1 MRISSTSSPSTVAP
15 KSSAQN
21 VPAGDK
27 SFAGIFSEASTRSA
41 TSGQIIEGESTAQA
55 ENELASGVAGR
66 PLKEQTISSSVM
78 LQTPAASP
86 IRPSNTG
93 SNPTTSEVQ
102 LQADQHTANRQGVE
116 RASLQLRLFDR
127 NDDAVGTAVIP
138 QPVQMNPSEV
148 EKSPALENGSSP
160 DGQPGR
166 TPERVANTQDS
177 KDAAELPSLPASK
190 AQPDALAAKQSDAL
204 QSPTSGAP
212 PQDAVAND
220 DSAALFDSSGMPN
233 LFAGLVGINT
243 EPLLLQPIEL
253 PIASAHSNTAGG
265 VLKNAAQ
272 DAGTDPLNPRN
283 STSASPSNSGTS
295 KAEAGAANSFDAPIH
310 GVQGS
315 NADLSQSD
323 AHAPRVS
330 ASDLSPLQVQTA
342 VNQSVSPEATATPRS
357 AAHTSEGFH
366 TGVHQEASASV
377 ETDNVEA
384 MAASAISTAKLMQ
397 TMSETEMRV
406 GISSSDFGDI
416 SIRTSVSNH
425 QMLAQISVDHS
436 ELSQVISAHASSVQA
451 KLGDEYGLQTLIE
464 INNVASSNS
473 SEQGQSSQQ
482 GGGTPS
488 GSLTTEDIAAPAE
501 EEIGLIPGAILVA
514 GTENRLD
521 IRA

>member
-1 MRISSTSSPSTVAP
+1 MR
-15 KSSAQN
+15 
-21 VPAGDK
+21 
-27 SFAGIFSEASTRSA
+27 RSCPHCLRRRR
-41 TSGQIIEGESTAQA
+41 SQ
-55 ENELASGVAGR
+55 
-66 PLKEQTISSSVM
+66 M
-78 LQTPAASP
+78 LWRRNKAMHC
-86 IRPSNTG
+86 N
-93 SNPTTSEVQ
+93 
-102 LQADQHTANRQGVE
+102 
-116 RASLQLRLFDR
+116 LRL
-127 NDDAVGTAVIP
+127 
-138 QPVQMNPSEV
+138 
-148 EKSPALENGSSP
+148 
-160 DGQPGR
+160 PGPR
-166 TPERVANTQDS
+166 HKMQWPMMIRR
-177 KDAAELPSLPASK
+177 
-190 AQPDALAAKQSDAL
+190 
-204 QSPTSGAP
+204 
-212 PQDAVAND
+212 
-220 DSAALFDSSGMPN
+220 LFDSSGMPN

-366 TGVHQEASASV
+366 TGVQQEASVSV

-501 EEIGLIPGAILVA
+501 EEIGLIPRSNSGGRHGEPVGHQGIRQRQSQKGQKREHSRIQPNDYSAVA
-514 GTENRLD
+514 GGKCAASATKTSTTSGTSGTSSSSSTGGLSATNLESTFLNLLATELQNQVQPLLSIQRKWLANSV
-521 IRA
+521 IEPAGSTHLN